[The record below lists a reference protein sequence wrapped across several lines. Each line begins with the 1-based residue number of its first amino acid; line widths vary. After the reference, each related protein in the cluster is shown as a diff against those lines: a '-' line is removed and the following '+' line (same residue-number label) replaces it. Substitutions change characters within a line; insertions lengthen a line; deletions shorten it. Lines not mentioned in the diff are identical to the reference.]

1 MSRVGKKPIAIPNGV
16 TVDIKDNVITV
27 KGPKGELVK
36 SFPEEITVKVENN
49 EIVVERPSDEK
60 KFRALHGLVRALIA
74 NMVIGVTESYE
85 ISLQIVGVG
94 FQGEVKSNKR
104 LLLSLGFSHQILM
117 DAPEGIVFSMTR
129 DIIKVS
135 GIDKQKVGEVAAQI
149 RKLRKPEPYKGKGIR
164 YVGEHIQRKAGK
176 TAGAGV

>member
-1 MSRVGKKPIAIPNGV
+1 MSRIGKKPIPLPNGV

-36 SFPEEITVKVENN
+36 PFPEGITAKIENN
-49 EIVVERPSDEK
+49 EVVVERPSDEK
-60 KFRALHGLVRALIA
+60 KYRGYHGLTRALIA
-74 NMVIGVTESYE
+74 NMVTGVTDGYE

-94 FQGEVKSNKR
+94 FQGEVRSNKR
-104 LLLSLGFSHQILM
+104 LLLSLGYSHQILM
-117 DAPEGIVFSMTR
+117 DAPEGIELSVAR
-129 DIIKVS
+129 DIIKVT

-164 YVGEHIQRKAGK
+164 YVGEQIQRKAGK
-176 TAGAGV
+176 TAGA

>member
-1 MSRVGKKPIAIPNGV
+1 MSRIGKKPIAIPNGV

-27 KGPKGELVK
+27 KGPKGELVR
-36 SFPEEITVKVENN
+36 SFPEGVAVKIENN
-49 EIVVERPSDEK
+49 EVVVERASDSK
-60 KFRALHGLVRALIA
+60 RDRAFHGLFRSLIS
-74 NMVIGVTESYE
+74 NMIMGVSEGYE

-117 DAPEGIVFSMTR
+117 DAPEGIEFSLTR

-164 YVGEHIQRKAGK
+164 YVGEQIQRKAGK
-176 TAGAGV
+176 TAGAA

>member
-1 MSRVGKKPIAIPNGV
+1 MSRIGKKPIPLPNGV

-36 SFPEEITVKVENN
+36 SFPEGITAKTENN
-49 EIVVERPSDEK
+49 EVIVERPSDEK
-60 KFRALHGLVRALIA
+60 KYRAYHGLTRALIA
-74 NMVIGVTESYE
+74 NMVAGVTEGYE
-85 ISLQIVGVG
+85 IALQIVGVG
-94 FQGEVKSNKR
+94 FQGEVRGNKR

-117 DAPEGIVFSMTR
+117 DAPEGIQFSVAR
-129 DIIKVS
+129 DIIKVT

-164 YVGEHIQRKAGK
+164 YVGEQIQRKAGK
-176 TAGAGV
+176 TAGA